1 MNSAAGFHANG
12 SPYEYA
18 VAEKKTAKLIFK
30 RVTLILIYV
39 FWTVLLLLI
48 GMHTKAIVPLL
59 ALTPLSVWIL
69 VFFTWRYTQVEYEY
83 SFFSGTLTVSRI
95 LGGRSRK
102 ELCCVTLKSV
112 RQILPYEEENI
123 PQIEQ
128 FQAEKSIVA
137 ASDEAA
143 PEVYVILWTNDEVR
157 TALYFEANEQAIK
170 ILRYYAPFAFSGRKN
185 SR

>member
-1 MNSAAGFHANG
+1 M
-12 SPYEYA
+12 
-18 VAEKKTAKLIFK
+18 
-30 RVTLILIYV
+30 
-39 FWTVLLLLI
+39 
-48 GMHTKAIVPLL
+48 
-59 ALTPLSVWIL
+59 
-69 VFFTWRYTQVEYEY
+69 
-83 SFFSGTLTVSRI
+83 
-95 LGGRSRK
+95 
-102 ELCCVTLKSV
+102 TLKSV